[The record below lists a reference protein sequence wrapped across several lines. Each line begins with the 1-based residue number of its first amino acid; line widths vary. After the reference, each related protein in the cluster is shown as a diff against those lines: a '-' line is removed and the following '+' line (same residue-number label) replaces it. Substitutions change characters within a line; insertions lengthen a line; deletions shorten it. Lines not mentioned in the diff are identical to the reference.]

1 MVFGRFRYIV
11 LGTMNLLC
19 VVVLSLSTAIAAA
32 QEGTSTLVAK
42 QKAIDL
48 ALNRMYNC
56 DFAAAK
62 DLITEQIRQH
72 PEDPLLYSIQASAQ
86 LFFELYR
93 MKILELEFFADDEK
107 VTDRKRLRPDSAIR
121 DEIFRLTGK
130 ARKLSEACLA
140 GNPGDADAMFAIFL
154 ASGIETDY
162 ASLVEKKYFR
172 SYRLM
177 QESQKYAQK
186 LIEMNPPI
194 YDAYL
199 SPAVLEYVV
208 GNLNFFFK
216 LFIRFDKIKGNK
228 HTAIDHLKRVVEN
241 GKYYAPYAKMLLSVI
256 YLREKQPQS
265 ALVLLQELGRDFPE
279 NPLIRK
285 EIIRISESINQSSK
299 GHPIR

>member
-1 MVFGRFRYIV
+1 M
-11 LGTMNLLC
+11 
-19 VVVLSLSTAIAAA
+19 VVLLSSAAIAAA
-32 QEGTSTLVAK
+32 QDEASTLVAK

-62 DLITEQIRQH
+62 DIITEQIRQH
-72 PEDPLLYSIQASAQ
+72 PEDSLLYAIQASVQ
-86 LFFELYR
+86 LFFEFHRL
-93 MKILELEFFADDEK
+93 KILELEFFSDDEQ
-107 VTDRKRLRPDSAIR
+107 VTDRKRLKPDPEIR
-121 DEIFRLTGK
+121 AEIFRLTGK
-130 ARKLSEACLA
+130 ARKFSEASLA
-140 GNPGDADAMFAIFL
+140 GNPNEANAMFAMFL

-162 ASLVEKKYFR
+162 ASLVEKKYIR
-172 SYRLM
+172 SYKLM
-177 QESQKYAQK
+177 KESQKYAQK
-186 LIEMNPPI
+186 LIEMNPPV

-208 GNLNFFFK
+208 GKLNFFFR
-216 LFIRFDKIKGNK
+216 LFIHFDKIKGNK
-228 HTAIDHLKRVVEN
+228 QTAVDHLKRVVEH

-256 YLREKQPQS
+256 YLRENQQQS

-285 EIIRISESINQSSK
+285 EITRISESLNQPSK